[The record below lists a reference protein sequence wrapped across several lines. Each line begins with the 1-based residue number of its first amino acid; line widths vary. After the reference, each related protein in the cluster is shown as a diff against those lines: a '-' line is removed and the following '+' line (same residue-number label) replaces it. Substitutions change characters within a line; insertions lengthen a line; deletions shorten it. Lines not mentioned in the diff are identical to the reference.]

1 MSSSAYPCGILR
13 NEHSK
18 RGNLSKIVRF
28 DLPSGTTNAGLTN
41 KLRYL
46 PNGDRHPMAGDPA
59 WRTQHV
65 IRVSNAAAD
74 KGLKFIALKAS
85 ASNPSKVP
93 LCQSTKA
100 SQVTSAPPLFTS
112 KNFPI
117 LGSREP
123 TAEKFQCRMT
133 WGTVVSNPPPA
144 APVPSKSFGSTYSG
158 PKRLVAKHLVNIS
171 FEEDFLES
179 LQEEEDTQYSADVES
194 IYDFG

>member
-1 MSSSAYPCGILR
+1 MSSSAYPRGILR

-18 RGNLSKIVRF
+18 SGNLSKTVRF
-28 DLPSGTTNAGLTN
+28 DLPIGTTNAKPTK
-41 KLRYL
+41 KLKYL
-46 PNGDRHPMAGDPA
+46 PNGDRHPMASDPA

-65 IRVSNAAAD
+65 MRVGNAAVD

-85 ASNPSKVP
+85 ASNPSQVL

-100 SQVTSAPPLFTS
+100 SQVTSAPPIFTS

-123 TAEKFQCRMT
+123 TAEKFQCRTT
-133 WGTVVSNPPPA
+133 WGTVVSNPPPV
-144 APVPSKSFGSTYSG
+144 APVPSKSSGSTYSG
-158 PKRLVAKHLVNIS
+158 PKRLVAKRLVKIS

-179 LQEEEDTQYSADVES
+179 LQEEEDTQYSDVES